1 MGVWTKIALSQFVY
15 LVNILIVLKCMPLLL
30 ITCLILLDLPVNMSM
45 QQTVANSWT
54 SLLKLSLVPN
64 KSQPEL
70 AQDLAELS

>member
-1 MGVWTKIALSQFVY
+1 MGVWTKIALSQFAY
-15 LVNILIVLKCMPLLL
+15 PVNILIVLKCMPLLL

>member
-1 MGVWTKIALSQFVY
+1 MGVWTKIALSQFAY